1 MLETKNLPKS
11 DQPLMDLYARRRRGL
26 ELFCLSFLALFLELM
41 VIRWSP
47 AVVRLIAYYA
57 NLMLI
62 SSFLG
67 LGVERFSERKESRS
81 SHGCQ
86 LCC

>member
-1 MLETKNLPKS
+1 MMSVESPALSSSNHS
-11 DQPLMDLYARRRRGL
+11 DPGASRRRGL

-41 VIRWSP
+41 VIRWAP

-57 NLMLI
+57 NLILI

-67 LGVERFSERKESRS
+67 LGV
-81 SHGCQ
+81 GAIVG
-86 LCC
+86 